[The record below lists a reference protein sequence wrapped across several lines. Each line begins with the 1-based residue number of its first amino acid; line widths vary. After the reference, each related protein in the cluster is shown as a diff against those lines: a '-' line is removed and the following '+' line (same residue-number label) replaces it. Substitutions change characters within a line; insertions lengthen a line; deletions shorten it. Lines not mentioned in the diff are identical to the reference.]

1 MSYADRAQA
10 KLATIR
16 QAFLRGRTDGALVL
30 VSAAPRIGQSEE
42 QWKAQ
47 EAFAAVLFPLMRE
60 YLP

>member
-1 MSYADRAQA
+1 MSYADRSQA
-10 KLATIR
+10 KLATIK

-30 VSAAPRIGQSEE
+30 VSAELQPGQSEE

-47 EAFAAVLFPLMRE
+47 EEFAGVVFPLMQE